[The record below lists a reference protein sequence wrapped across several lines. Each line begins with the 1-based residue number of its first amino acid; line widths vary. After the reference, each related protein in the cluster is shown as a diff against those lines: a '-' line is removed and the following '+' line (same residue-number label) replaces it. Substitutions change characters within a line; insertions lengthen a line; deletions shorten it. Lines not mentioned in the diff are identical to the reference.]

1 MNSTKDRNRILDL
14 EEFTRGSA
22 GKYKITFETQ
32 TDGIRDA
39 KDLAHGPD
47 LFRKEVASQKE
58 AKERRLQ
65 QQ

>member
-1 MNSTKDRNRILDL
+1 MNSTKDRKGILDL
-14 EEFTRGSA
+14 DEFTQGSA
-22 GKYKITFETQ
+22 SKYKINLETQ
-32 TDGIRDA
+32 TDGIKEA
-39 KDLAHGPD
+39 KDLAPGPD